1 MIGGRIEACPSWMTS
16 DDLAVYTEQ
25 FTTSRF
31 TGPINW
37 YRNLDANYDI
47 FDPIGSAPLTMP
59 TFFVAGDLD
68 PVILGRPEYL
78 GRMSSEL
85 PNHRATE
92 LIEGIGHWVQQEA
105 PEAFNQIVLDWLDSL

>member
-1 MIGGRIEACPSWMTS
+1 MDDD
-16 DDLAVYTEQ
+16 DDLAVYTQQ
-25 FTTSRF
+25 FTTSGF

-47 FDPIGSAPLTMP
+47 FDPIVSTAHDANL
-59 TFFVAGDLD
+59 FVAGDLD

-105 PEAFNQIVLDWLDSL
+105 P